1 MIDSQNVHNYIIYSQ
16 LIIILMTYISHL
28 HATCHHL
35 ISVRLILFSNSF
47 LVSPSPSV
55 CTINTNCWESCK
67 YRKMKH
73 KHNKLYNLWNWPR
86 IYRSWGNIILSDA
99 INCIHT
105 VNSAKNR
112 FAPISRRVFFTR
124 TIVDLRSFIA
134 PWRSVNDTLVT

>member
-1 MIDSQNVHNYIIYSQ
+1 
-16 LIIILMTYISHL
+16 MTYISHL

-47 LVSPSPSV
+47 LVSHSPSV
-55 CTINTNCWESCK
+55 CTINTNCWEYCK

-73 KHNKLYNLWNWPR
+73 THNKLYNLLNRPR

-105 VNSAKNR
+105 VNTLQRQKPVRADKQTC
-112 FAPISRRVFFTR
+112 FFHAYYSGSQIFHR
-124 TIVDLRSFIA
+124 TLTFCKRYSCHIT
-134 PWRSVNDTLVT
+134 N